1 MLTIKNIG
9 KIVGSLANG
18 REIIEAGDYIDRLRR
33 TGNEY
38 FVFKIAPQRDG
49 TDYNKGH
56 NIVLDKLSQI
66 NGKYRMFNMGLQ
78 IVTEIEVKLDEIK
91 NPVDLAICI
100 RNVLVKTQTF
110 YKK

>member
-1 MLTIKNIG
+1 
-9 KIVGSLANG
+9 
-18 REIIEAGDYIDRLRR
+18 
-33 TGNEY
+33 
-38 FVFKIAPQRDG
+38 
-49 TDYNKGH
+49 
-56 NIVLDKLSQI
+56 
-66 NGKYRMFNMGLQ
+66 MGLQ